1 MGENPQESM
10 EEPMKHT
17 LVAAVRNRPDVLDR
31 TAGLLRRRGYAVES
45 IALEDVGADPE
56 VRRMTVVFEAGEVER
71 AVKQLER
78 LIDVIEVVDV
88 VSVAMNGSR

>member
-1 MGENPQESM
+1 
-10 EEPMKHT
+10 MKHT

-45 IALEDVGADPE
+45 IALAPGEDPE
-56 VRRMTVVFEAGEVER
+56 VKRMTVVLEAGEVER

-78 LIDVIEVVDV
+78 LIDVIEVIDV
-88 VSVAMNGSR
+88 VSMTMNGSR